1 MGTACLLV
9 ACEEENALPPSGND
23 TNFFTPADDDH
34 SPAAELRRS
43 FYDETNVYLFFTD
56 TLRHV
61 QNGVNAY
68 GEPVY
73 ETEMMNLNYN
83 LTGFDNDTG
92 YILTYYTDYDNMKAA
107 ADIVKNNFFSHLST
121 DMLPYS
127 VLLLDSIYADPGNYD
142 DWEYVDYLSNSYCMA
157 IAMGDVAGKTEEEGR
172 SLMSVILKSIVDDAI
187 SDLDYDDYQGAFYD
201 VIPGEVFDSYLGEL
215 IPGWDRTQM
224 DALYELG
231 LIDYYEDWYGEV
243 YYDEPNSYD
252 WSNFFDLVMD
262 NSWEDIE
269 AQYGQYDI
277 FMRRAVIVRDAIL
290 ATGYK
295 F

>member
-1 MGTACLLV
+1 
-9 ACEEENALPPSGND
+9 
-23 TNFFTPADDDH
+23 
-34 SPAAELRRS
+34 
-43 FYDETNVYLFFTD
+43 
-56 TLRHV
+56 
-61 QNGVNAY
+61 
-68 GEPVY
+68 
-73 ETEMMNLNYN
+73 
-83 LTGFDNDTG
+83 
-92 YILTYYTDYDNMKAA
+92 MKAA

-201 VIPGEVFDSYLGEL
+201 VIPGEVFVSYLGEL

-277 FMRRAVIVRDAIL
+277 FMRRAGIVRDAIL